1 MIAAAGM
8 GLLLGLAHVFAG
20 PDHLA
25 ALGVL
30 TARSG
35 RRGVLL
41 GLRWGVGHSAGLVA
55 VGALA
60 LLLREAIDFDP
71 LSGWGEPLVGTAL
84 ILVGLRTLL
93 LLRRV
98 PHVHPHEVETGGTAL
113 LFGTLHGLAG
123 ASHVWATLPAL
134 ALPSSAQ
141 AAAYL
146 LAFCAGSI
154 LAMLGFSAALAWL
167 SGRTLEGHE
176 RRRRAAVSVA
186 AAVSILV
193 GLGWIV
199 LPLAGIELP

>member
-1 MIAAAGM
+1 VSLVIGAGF
-8 GLLLGLAHVFAG
+8 LLGLVHVFAG

-30 TARSG
+30 TARAG

-55 VGALA
+55 VGVLA
-60 LLLREAIDFDP
+60 LLLRESFDFDP
-71 LSGWGEPLVGTAL
+71 LAGWGEPLVGTAL
-84 ILVGLRTLL
+84 IFVGLRAFFAV
-93 LLRRV
+93 RAV
-98 PHVHPHEVETGGTAL
+98 PHVHPHETETGGTAL

-134 ALPSSAQ
+134 ALPTSAQ
-141 AAAYL
+141 ATAYL

-154 LAMLGFSAALAWL
+154 LAMLGFTVALGWL
-167 SGRTLEGHE
+167 AGRTLEGSE
-176 RRRRAAVSVA
+176 ARRRGAVSVA
-186 AAVSILV
+186 AAVSVLV

-199 LPLAGIELP
+199 LPLAGVGLP

>member
-1 MIAAAGM
+1 VSLVAAAGF
-8 GLLLGLAHVFAG
+8 LVGLAHVFLG

-30 TARSG
+30 SVRAG

-60 LLLREAIDFDP
+60 LLLRAGLEFDP
-71 LSGWGEPLVGTAL
+71 LAGWGEPLVGVAL
-84 ILVGLRTLL
+84 VAVGLRAIAA
-93 LLRRV
+93 LRR
-98 PHVHPHEVETGGTAL
+98 HPHEHADGAEPGGTAL
-113 LFGTLHGLAG
+113 AFGFLHGLTG

-134 ALPSSAQ
+134 ALPTSAQ
-141 AAAYL
+141 ATAYL

-154 LAMLGFSAALAWL
+154 LAMLGFTFALSRL
-167 SGRTLEGHE
+167 SGRVGEGSE
-176 RRRRAAVSVA
+176 RGRRWAVSAA

-199 LPLAGIELP
+199 LPLAGAGLP